1 MTANTKRDKKD
12 RSRERILSSAGSLM
26 RKKGIS
32 GASVADVMGGAGMTV
47 GGFYA
52 HFPSK
57 QALMAEALRNTL
69 RKSRALLASAAGDL
83 RGADRLRAMARAY
96 LSRSHRDRPESGCPL
111 PANLGEIARGNP
123 AMRKVLAGEIGDMVD
138 ELASHLEEEGL
149 TDPKGEALAITATM
163 VGGLTLSRAL
173 RGSDLSDEFL
183 QSCRGHI
190 ERTLR

>member
-1 MTANTKRDKKD
+1 MTAKTRNEKKD
-12 RSRERILSSAGSLM
+12 RSHERILSSAGSLM

-32 GASVADVMGGAGMTV
+32 SASVADVMGGAGMTV

-69 RKSRALLASAAGDL
+69 RKSRALLALAAGDL
-83 RGADRLRAMARAY
+83 RGAEWLKAVARSY
-96 LSRSHRDRPESGCPL
+96 LSRSHRDHPESGCPL
-111 PANLGEIARGNP
+111 PANLGEIAREDT
-123 AMRKVLAGEIGDMVD
+123 AVRKVLSGEIGAYRD

-149 TDPKGEALAITATM
+149 EDPKGEALAMIATM

-173 RGSDLSDEFL
+173 RGSGLSDEVL
-183 QSCRGHI
+183 QACRRHI
-190 ERTLR
+190 ESSVR